1 MQNFTKE
8 ESSALMYLK
17 LARDLG
23 ANNISINKSTCEV
36 IINLVE
42 RLIKKVNGG
51 WISVADRL
59 PNTKEHNKEY
69 LCRCVLLDDDTE
81 EYGYC
86 LVLKWYLYDI
96 IDGKTTIRPHFE
108 EDGHNMKVTHW
119 QPLPEMPKIEGEQ

>member
-8 ESSALMYLK
+8 ESSALLYLK

-23 ANNISINKSTCEV
+23 ADSVNINKSTCEV
-36 IINLVE
+36 IVNLVE
-42 RLIKKVNGG
+42 RLMQKANGG

-69 LCRCVLLDDDTE
+69 LCRCVLLDDNTE
-81 EYGYC
+81 EYAYC
-86 LVLKWYLYDI
+86 LVLKWYLYDV